1 MYDAKP
7 GVQLKA
13 ARDYQ
18 TEFGGS
24 MANAYKQTGGTKK
37 LGFTETK
44 AALAKQYQKGVN
56 DQNVLVETIKMTKA
70 NEPGFKVENIKIL
83 GDADMLE
90 KVQADEDFVSIT
102 DSILQHEDA
111 NVERDGKIYAKPG
124 IYIMGSVVLEVDE
137 TGIPKRL
144 N

>member
-1 MYDAKP
+1 
-7 GVQLKA
+7 
-13 ARDYQ
+13 
-18 TEFGGS
+18 
-24 MANAYKQTGGTKK
+24 
-37 LGFTETK
+37 
-44 AALAKQYQKGVN
+44 
-56 DQNVLVETIKMTKA
+56 
-70 NEPGFKVENIKIL
+70 
-83 GDADMLE
+83 MLE

-144 N
+144 NQEVTHGIKGYLCTSFQVFRK